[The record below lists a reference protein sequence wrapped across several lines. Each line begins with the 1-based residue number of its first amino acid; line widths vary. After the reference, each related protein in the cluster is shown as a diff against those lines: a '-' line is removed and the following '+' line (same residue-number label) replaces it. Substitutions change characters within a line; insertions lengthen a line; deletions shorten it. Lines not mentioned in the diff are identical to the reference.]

1 MESIGT
7 GSASESHN
15 APSVHYAGF
24 IGIILFLF
32 FVFTVILVLIVW
44 HLYHRRSN
52 SVLER
57 QLLSDDFVEP
67 ILIEDDIE
75 RLDIDEEEEVERP

>member
-1 MESIGT
+1 MESTGT
-7 GSASESHN
+7 ASAS
-15 APSVHYAGF
+15 ARPVHYAGF
-24 IGIILFLF
+24 IGIILFLL

-44 HLYHRRSN
+44 HLYHRRAS